1 MAPKHKNRPAQRGHN
16 TIGHRIRVARLQIK
30 PSVTQRELA
39 ARLAV
44 RGINIDRP
52 TLTRIENGQRFLR
65 DYEIVVI
72 AKVLKVSVAWLFGED
87 C

>member
-1 MAPKHKNRPAQRGHN
+1 M
-16 TIGHRIRVARLQIK
+16 IGHRIRVARLRIK

-65 DYEIVVI
+65 DYEIAVI
-72 AKVLKVSVAWLFGED
+72 AKVLKVSVAWLFGEVG
-87 C
+87 